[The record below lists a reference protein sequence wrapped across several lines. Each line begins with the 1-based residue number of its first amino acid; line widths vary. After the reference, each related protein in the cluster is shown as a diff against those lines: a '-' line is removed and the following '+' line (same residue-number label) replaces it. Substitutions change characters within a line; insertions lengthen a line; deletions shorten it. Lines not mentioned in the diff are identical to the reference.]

1 MAARGGKTPYRRG
14 TPPREG
20 DAGMRPMN
28 LVVIVADT
36 LRADHLGCYGGVV
49 DTPNLD
55 ALAARGIR
63 FTQAYAEA
71 LPTVCARRVFM
82 TGRRLF
88 PGWQVRRHKG
98 DPLSS
103 QPGWHALD
111 DDDVTLSEVLQAAG
125 YTTALVTDLYHLFKP
140 GRNFHRGFDA
150 WHWIRGQEEDRYRTG
165 PRGAV
170 DLTPYFHPN
179 TYRRTRLRGLEQ
191 YLLNVADRRG
201 EADYLAARV
210 MRTAADWLRD
220 NRDNQPFLL
229 WVDAFDPHEPWDPPA
244 AYADRYAPPV
254 DGLEPI
260 APLTQSAAYRPE
272 ELARIRAL
280 YAGEVTLLDRWIGHL
295 LQTLEANGQAD
306 DTIVA
311 FLSDHGT
318 LLGEHGTLRKQHHL
332 LIGAETRIPW
342 ILVDPRDARRGL
354 ALDGLVQA
362 EDVMATLLA
371 ALGIPPDRPL
381 DGQDARSLAEPGTV
395 LHPYAVTA
403 YGDFACLRTEAWS
416 YISAYRPPRQ
426 PRPELPLLFDLC
438 RDPDETINVAA
449 DHPDRAAELATH
461 LQRCLDAGDGARPGG
476 LRP

>member
-1 MAARGGKTPYRRG
+1 
-14 TPPREG
+14 
-20 DAGMRPMN
+20 MRPMN

-36 LRADHLGCYGGVV
+36 LRADHLGCYGGAVA
-49 DTPNLD
+49 TPNLD

-63 FTQAYAEA
+63 FDDAYAEA

-88 PGWQVRRHKG
+88 PGWQVRPHKG

-111 DDDVTLSEVLQAAG
+111 EDDVTLAEVLQAAG
-125 YTTALVTDLYHLFKP
+125 YTTALITDLYHLFKP

-165 PRGAV
+165 PRDAV
-170 DLTPYFHPN
+170 DLSPYFHPD

-191 YLLNVADRRG
+191 YLLNVGDRRS
-201 EADYLAARV
+201 EADYLPARV
-210 MRTAADWLRD
+210 MRTAADWLLD

-244 AYADRYAPPV
+244 AYADRYAPRV
-254 DGLEPI
+254 EGLEPI
-260 APLTQSAAYRPE
+260 APLTRSAAYQPE

-280 YAGEVTLLDRWIGHL
+280 YAGEVTLLDRWIGYL
-295 LQTLEANGQAD
+295 LQTLEASGQAE
-306 DTIVA
+306 DTIVT

-342 ILVDPRDARRGL
+342 ILADPRAERRGQTL
-354 ALDGLVQA
+354 NGFVQA

-371 ALGIPPDRPL
+371 ALDIPPTRPL
-381 DGQDARSLAEPGTV
+381 DGRDARTLAEPGTV

-403 YGDFACLRTEAWS
+403 YGDFACLRTSEWS
-416 YISAYRPPRQ
+416 FTAAYRPPRQ
-426 PRPELPLLFDLC
+426 PRPELPLLFDLR
-438 RDPDETINVAA
+438 RDPGESINVAA
-449 DHPDRAAELATH
+449 SHPDRAAEMAAR
-461 LQRCLDAGDGARPGG
+461 LQRCLEAGNGARP
-476 LRP
+476 